1 MRMLSRP
8 LFFVFMFLL
17 LVPAACGRADT
28 ASSPTD
34 DPTPRIRVTVSEALV
49 FEFPSRESEI
59 LFRLIEGDQTPILA
73 KTEPD
78 LIGVEWYQVGQG
90 EEFGWIA
97 GSQVEVSG
105 DLSMIRTVGEAVWM
119 PTATPATPTITPTAT
134 RVVFPDQVIATVN
147 VAQAAVFELPSRLA
161 EAAAPLFAGET
172 VDVIGRVEADEN
184 GDVFYFVGRENNVI
198 GWVLD
203 SQVQIEGNLDIVPVL
218 QDVDAS
224 VSALLGEN
232 VPPVGTEISVVESPS
247 PLPPTEIAA
256 SDTPDVSGVVTFT
269 PPPTATP
276 RISLTPSH
284 TPDLAVTAQNAPTA
298 TDIPATDT
306 PTPRPTGVAALT
318 EGEAPPLQIE
328 LLPGWQAV
336 HVLVPLNTAFLQGDL
351 PVSIYQGPLEGDM
364 TGTMWIVWGFP
375 NVTSPTGELNLYGDG
390 VQLLRG
396 LIFDSTTC
404 AIGLGD
410 EKRTF
415 TIDGIEGTGTIYS
428 AVDCEGSNDIAGSF
442 TVVPVVGGSFAFIV
456 GIEPVEKV
464 NLGLPQLEAMLNTIV
479 FDEGLVPEGLNR

>member
-105 DLSMIRTVGEAVWM
+105 DLSLIRTVGEAVWM

-218 QDVDAS
+218 QDVDDS

-232 VPPVGTEISVVESPS
+232 VPP
-247 PLPPTEIAA
+247 
-256 SDTPDVSGVVTFT
+256 
-269 PPPTATP
+269 
-276 RISLTPSH
+276 
-284 TPDLAVTAQNAPTA
+284 
-298 TDIPATDT
+298 
-306 PTPRPTGVAALT
+306 
-318 EGEAPPLQIE
+318 
-328 LLPGWQAV
+328 
-336 HVLVPLNTAFLQGDL
+336 
-351 PVSIYQGPLEGDM
+351 
-364 TGTMWIVWGFP
+364 
-375 NVTSPTGELNLYGDG
+375 
-390 VQLLRG
+390 
-396 LIFDSTTC
+396 
-404 AIGLGD
+404 
-410 EKRTF
+410 
-415 TIDGIEGTGTIYS
+415 
-428 AVDCEGSNDIAGSF
+428 
-442 TVVPVVGGSFAFIV
+442 
-456 GIEPVEKV
+456 
-464 NLGLPQLEAMLNTIV
+464 
-479 FDEGLVPEGLNR
+479 